1 MSGADSLVANAA
13 LLTEAALPRLLLPV
27 AGIVSTMFDFVITF
41 AILVV
46 FALYFGYYPTWRYV
60 FIPMVLLVG
69 FTLTFGLSLLLCA
82 INVQYRDIRN
92 LLPMFVQLLLRGSPV
107 VYSLN
112 TLGGSW
118 PQVLACLNPLVGIV
132 QGFRWAVVETGPP
145 SHLAIL
151 SSLTYTVVLLVV
163 GFIYLGTAG

>member
-1 MSGADSLVANAA
+1 
-13 LLTEAALPRLLLPV
+13 
-27 AGIVSTMFDFVITF
+27 
-41 AILVV
+41 
-46 FALYFGYYPTWRYV
+46 
-60 FIPMVLLVG
+60 MVLLVG

-92 LLPMFVQLLLRGSPV
+92 LLPMFVQLLLFASPV

-132 QGFRWAVVETGPP
+132 QGFRWAVIETGPP

-163 GFIYLGTAG
+163 GFIYFGRVERKFADVA